1 MTLLDIRN
9 APYSAKT
16 ACWVPDKEFGYIKG
30 EKLGEKD
37 GKIEVKRIDDKVKLY
52 KPEQVEQQNPP
63 KYELLEDM
71 ANMTNLSEAT
81 VIHNLKSRYERFL
94 IYTYSGKYFKFNNS
108 TILNS
113 TLNLNKLFRP
123 VLRYSQSIQVA
134 TCLRSSRGRM
144 LR

>member
-1 MTLLDIRN
+1 MNPLTLRFSPPELITYRYYSEAAGNAAIFLRLDEMTLLDIRN

-16 ACWVPDKEFGYIKG
+16 ACWVPDKEIGYIKG

-37 GKIEVKRIDDKVKLY
+37 GKVEVKRADDKVKLY
-52 KPEQVEQQNPP
+52 KPEVVEQQNPP

-94 IYTYSGKYFKFNNS
+94 IYTYSGKYSK
-108 TILNS
+108 
-113 TLNLNKLFRP
+113 
-123 VLRYSQSIQVA
+123 
-134 TCLRSSRGRM
+134 
-144 LR
+144 